1 MKDGAREQLLFA
13 GVAVLVGLLTWQR
26 LADSYTAAGVPS
38 PKRVEAAVVERPALA
53 HIGAV
58 AELPPGTREESVFAP
73 PRELLPL
80 DPLQLPPPPLPPLSV
95 RRPAVQPSMA
105 GQAARAYRVA
115 PDSLGSLVLSERV
128 LDASEGDIGD
138 DDPDAAPGGVG
149 APKQAA
155 TASGGTKDPSGKGVG
170 AKPAPNGKA
179 GVADKTA
186 GGAKAGGAALDETQE
201 KAAEARFDWI
211 ARADSKG
218 RLYGTLLNEDP
229 IGLAQRPGED
239 LVLQQLSES
248 TGRALGAPFVVAR
261 TDVLEFGLAATF
273 DNAYLLKSRALGAGG
288 SASARRALALEMLAA
303 EELEPHALDYAL
315 KEATAAL
322 AAGPSDP
329 ANLHLMAHVYRRAF
343 DLQGELSVCE
353 EALLRGAADPA
364 LVAAHVRL
372 VRSLGLTERAWELLA
387 AARTLGRQTAE
398 VGVAHALLLCD
409 DGRWQDAAV
418 VLAEAENLPFLGPF
432 EELQKRELALLG
444 GEVQLA
450 LGKPDEALRASAR
463 VLLDEPRD
471 LRALLLAGAAQA
483 AQDAL
488 VPAAESFEA
497 ALVVESRDSRAL
509 TDAGIIAWRQRD
521 GDTARRR
528 FLDAVSADPWRAV
541 SPLLALGFLYEDAS
555 DASKAADAYAAAL
568 DIDPENAEA
577 LYRLGRSQ
585 RLDGDPEA
593 ATQTLRRALR
603 LAGPDLLVLLELGRA
618 AVDGGR
624 HDEALR
630 YFREAERLEPDNAE
644 VQWSLGL
651 AALASGDTL
660 GCRQPL
666 GFAAAHGKPGAHVAL
681 GVASYRRGDAQEA
694 LDHFDEALKAYAG
707 HADDPQ
713 ARYAAE
719 QSVAVR
725 DNLAKRQWLD
735 RFGRSSLQ
743 RGWVEHA
750 WDGSPRIVSD
760 AGHVA
765 ITGRMEKPRDDER
778 PGIGRTLDGRAFFG
792 AAAEL
797 LLAEGGD
804 TRAGLSLTY
813 SQVKGAQGRLPKAQL
828 DIWLDTDGQV
838 RLSVLDNFD
847 TRVLDGVAVTGA
859 VATPGTPIV
868 LGIERLDD
876 VTGRFAFSVDGRRVG
891 APVEVKSLRSFK
903 NPLDLQVWAE
913 AAPGRTVSASVA
925 LVRIV
930 QAP

>member
-1 MKDGAREQLLFA
+1 MRDGAREQLLFG
-13 GVAVLVGLLTWQR
+13 GVAVLVGLLTWLR
-26 LADSYTAAGVPS
+26 LSDSYTAASLPS
-38 PKRVEAAVVERPALA
+38 AKRVEAAAVERPALA

-58 AELPPGTREESVFAP
+58 ADLPPGTREESIFAP

-80 DPLQLPPPPLPPLSV
+80 DPLQLPTPPLPPLSV
-95 RRPAVQPSMA
+95 RRPAEQPSLA
-105 GQAARAYRVA
+105 GSAARAYRVA
-115 PDSLGSLVLSERV
+115 PDSLGKLVLTDA
-128 LDASEGDIGD
+128 LPDASAVDGGEAGQ
-138 DDPDAAPGGVG
+138 DAAASGPGAVKSPTGKPG
-149 APKQAA
+149 DTKDA
-155 TASGGTKDPSGKGVG
+155 TAKGAVSKPAPPGNAKSAGNKSAG
-170 AKPAPNGKA
+170 AKPGEASDG
-179 GVADKTA
+179 
-186 GGAKAGGAALDETQE
+186 
-201 KAAEARFDWI
+201 AAEARFDWI
-211 ARADSKG
+211 ARTDGKG
-218 RLYGTLLNEDP
+218 RLYGTLLNDDP

-239 LVLQQLSES
+239 LRLQQVSES
-248 TGRALGAPFVVAR
+248 TGHALGVPFVVPRAE
-261 TDVLEFGLAATF
+261 VLEFGLAATF
-273 DNAYLLKSRALGAGG
+273 DNTYRLKSRALGTSG
-288 SASARRALALEMLAA
+288 SAVARRALALELLAVT
-303 EELEPHALDYAL
+303 ESEPHALEYAIA
-315 KEATAAL
+315 EATAAL
-322 AAGPSDP
+322 AAGPGDP
-329 ANLHLMAHVYRRAF
+329 ASLHLMAAIFRRAF
-343 DLQGELSVCE
+343 DLQGELAVCQD
-353 EALLRGAADPA
+353 AQRRNVADPA

-372 VRSLGLTERAWELLA
+372 VRELGLRERAWELLA
-387 AARTLGRQTAE
+387 LARTLGRQTAE
-398 VGVAHALLLCD
+398 VGVAHALLLAD
-409 DGRWQDAAV
+409 DGRWQDAAM
-418 VLAEAENLPFLGPF
+418 VLEEAQNLPFLGPF
-432 EELQKRELALLG
+432 EEQQKRELALLG

-450 LGKPDEALRASAR
+450 LGKPDEALRASQR
-463 VLLDEPRD
+463 VLLDDPRNV
-471 LRALLLAGAAQA
+471 RALLLSGAAQA

-488 VPAAESFEA
+488 APAAEAFEA
-497 ALVVESRDSRAL
+497 ALAVDPRDSRAL
-509 TDAGIIAWRQRD
+509 TNAGLVAWRQRD
-521 GDTARRR
+521 GDAARRR
-528 FLDAVSADPWRAV
+528 FLDAVAVDPWRAV
-541 SPLLALGFLYEDAS
+541 PPLLALGFLFEDAG

-568 DIDPENAEA
+568 ELDPENAEA

-585 RLDGDPEA
+585 RQDGDPEA
-593 ATQTLRRALR
+593 AMETLRTALR
-603 LAGPDLLVLLELGRA
+603 LAGPELLVLLELGRA
-618 AVDGGR
+618 AMDAGR
-624 HDEALR
+624 HEEALR

-651 AALASGDTL
+651 AALAYGDTL

-666 GFAAAHGKPGAHVAL
+666 DFAAAHGKPGAHVAL
-681 GVASYRRGDAQEA
+681 AVASYRRGEAQAA

-707 HADDPQ
+707 HADDPS

-743 RGWVEHA
+743 RGWIEHA

-760 AGHVA
+760 NGLVVV
-765 ITGRMEKPRDDER
+765 TGRMEKPREDER
-778 PGIGRTLDGRAFFG
+778 PGISRTLDGRAFFG

-797 LLAEGGD
+797 QLAEGGD

-847 TRVLDGVAVTGA
+847 TQVLDGVAVEGA
-859 VATPGTPIV
+859 VAAPGTPIV

-891 APVEVKSLRSFK
+891 APVEIKSLRSFK